1 MMKKL
6 IVILAISTA
15 LIACG
20 NKEDAKSSPK
30 AKQDDKQVFVYN
42 WSDYIAEDT
51 IANFEKET
59 GIKVVYDV
67 YDSNETLEAKLLSG
81 SSGYDVVFPSAR
93 PFAEKQV
100 QAGIFA
106 DLNKTELPNWKNND
120 PVILKSLGAIDS
132 GNAKLAPYM
141 WGTTGIGYNVKKVR
155 EILGPDVKLDSWSMI
170 FDPAI
175 ASKLAQCG
183 IAVLDD
189 PEDSFTSALIWKGM
203 NPAVSDQASLD
214 AIKAV
219 YMATRQNIKY
229 FNSSKY
235 ISDLASGDICVA
247 MGYSGDVFQ
256 ARDRAEEAKNGV
268 EINFIIPKE
277 GASRWVDVMAIPK
290 DAPHPSNARIFINY
304 LMKPDV
310 AANISN
316 YVSYATPNTEA
327 KKLLDPELAADQSV
341 YPSPEVEAKLVDS
354 PTFPQDIQRLR
365 TRLWTSI
372 KTGQ

>member
-1 MMKKL
+1 MKKL
-6 IVILAISTA
+6 ILV
-15 LIACG
+15 LIIGATLTACG
-20 NKEDAKSSPK
+20 DTSTDKTGAQSEPES
-30 AKQDDKQVFVYN
+30 KQVFVYN

-59 GIKVVYDV
+59 GIKVIYDV

-93 PFAEKQV
+93 PFAEKQI

-106 DLNKTELPNWKNND
+106 ELNKVELSNWKYND
-120 PVILKSLGAIDS
+120 AVILKSLGAIDP

-155 EILGPDVKLDSWSMI
+155 EILGPDAKLDSWSMI

-175 ASKLAQCG
+175 AGKLAQCG

-189 PEDSFTSALIWKGM
+189 PEDSFTSALLWKGM
-203 NPAVSDQASLD
+203 NPTVSDQASLD
-214 AIKAV
+214 TIKSA

-256 ARDRAEEAKNGV
+256 ARDRADEAKNGV
-268 EINFIIPKE
+268 EIDFIIPKE

-290 DAPHPSNARIFINY
+290 DAPHPSNATKFINY

-310 AANISN
+310 AAGISN
-316 YVSYATPNTEA
+316 FVWYATPNTEA
-327 KKLLDPELAADQSV
+327 KKLLDPELADDQSV

-365 TRLWTSI
+365 TRLWTTI
-372 KTGQ
+372 KTGK

>member
-1 MMKKL
+1 MKKL
-6 IVILAISTA
+6 FLTLLICST
-15 LIACG
+15 LMAC
-20 NKEDAKSSPK
+20 NNSSTDK
-30 AKQDDKQVFVYN
+30 TDQAAKQEDKQVFVYN

-93 PFAEKQV
+93 PFAEKQIM
-100 QAGIFA
+100 AGIFA
-106 DLNKTELPNWKNND
+106 DLDKASLTNWSNND
-120 PVILKSLGAIDS
+120 PSILKSLSLIDP

-155 EILGPDVKLDSWSMI
+155 EILGPDANLDSWSLI
-170 FDPAI
+170 FDPVI
-175 ASKLAQCG
+175 ASKLAKCG

-189 PEDSFTSALIWKGM
+189 PEDSFTSALLWKGM

-214 AIKAV
+214 VINAV
-219 YMATRQNIKY
+219 YTATRPNIKY
-229 FNSSKY
+229 FHSSKY
-235 ISDLASGDICVA
+235 ISDLANGDVCVA

-256 ARDRAEEAKNGV
+256 ARDRAEEAQNGI
-268 EINFIIPKE
+268 EIAFFIPKE
-277 GASRWVDVMAIPK
+277 GASRWVDVMAVPK
-290 DAPHPSNARIFINY
+290 DAPHNANAMAFINY
-304 LMKPDV
+304 LMRPEV
-310 AANISN
+310 AAKISN
-316 YVSYATPNTEA
+316 FVSYATPNTA
-327 KKLLDPELAADQSV
+327 ARKLLDPELASDESV

-354 PTFPQDIQRLR
+354 PTFPQDIQRQR
-365 TRLWTSI
+365 TRLWTTI

>member
-1 MMKKL
+1 MKKL
-6 IVILAISTA
+6 ILALAICVSLTA
-15 LIACG
+15 CN
-20 NKEDAKSSPK
+20 NKSADNADTQPK
-30 AKQDDKQVFVYN
+30 QEDKQVFVYN

-51 IANFEKET
+51 LANFEKET

-67 YDSNETLEAKLLSG
+67 YDSNETLEAKLLAG

-106 DLNKTELPNWKNND
+106 DLNKAELSNWKHND
-120 PVILKSLGAIDS
+120 AVILKSLSAIDQ
-132 GNAKLAPYM
+132 GNAKLVPYM

-155 EILGPDVKLDSWSMI
+155 EILGPDAQLDSWSMI

-175 ASKLAQCG
+175 AGKLAQCG

-189 PEDSFTSALIWKGM
+189 PEDSFTSALLWKGM
-203 NPAVSDQASLD
+203 NPTVSDQASLE
-214 AIKAV
+214 AIKSA

-256 ARDRAEEAKNGV
+256 ARDRADEAKNGV
-268 EINFIIPKE
+268 EIEFIIPKE

-290 DAPHPSNARIFINY
+290 DAPHPSNATKFINY
-304 LMKPDV
+304 LMKPEV
-310 AANISN
+310 AAGISN
-316 YVSYATPNTEA
+316 YVWYATPNTEA

-341 YPSPEVEAKLVDS
+341 YPSSEVEAKLVDS
-354 PTFPQDIQRLR
+354 PAFPQDIQRQR
-365 TRLWTSI
+365 TRLWTTI

>member
-1 MMKKL
+1 MNKL
-6 IVILAISTA
+6 ILILAICTS
-15 LIACG
+15 LVACG
-20 NKEDAKSSPK
+20 KK
-30 AKQDDKQVFVYN
+30 AEENNSTESKQDDKQVFVYN

-100 QAGIFA
+100 VAGIFA
-106 DLNKTELPNWKNND
+106 DLDKASLSNWSNND
-120 PVILKSLGAIDS
+120 PSILKSLALIDP

-155 EILGPDVKLDSWSMI
+155 EILGPDAKLDSWSLI
-170 FDPAI
+170 FDPSI
-175 ASKLAQCG
+175 ASKLAKCG

-189 PEDSFTSALIWKGM
+189 PEDAFTSALLWKGL
-203 NPAVSDQASLD
+203 NPAISDQANLD
-214 AIKAV
+214 VINTV
-219 YMATRQNIKY
+219 YSATRKNIKY
-229 FNSSKY
+229 FHSSKY
-235 ISDLASGDICVA
+235 ISDLANGDVCVA

-256 ARDRAEEAKNGV
+256 ARDRADEAKNGI
-268 EINFIIPKE
+268 EIAFFIPKE
-277 GASRWVDVMAIPK
+277 GASRWVDVMAVPK
-290 DAPHPSNARIFINY
+290 DAPHFSNAMVFINY

-310 AANISN
+310 AASISN
-316 YVSYATPNTEA
+316 YVSYATPNTAA
-327 KKLLDPELAADQSV
+327 KKLLDPELAADESV
-341 YPSPEVEAKLVDS
+341 YPTPEVEAKLVDS
-354 PTFPQDIQRLR
+354 PTFPQDIQRQR
-365 TRLWTSI
+365 TRLWTTI